1 MRTLTI
7 RSRRLSLVGLAIVA
21 LLAIGASGGQAA
33 DPFVA
38 GGRSTRPVP
47 AAAGDLARAEARGRA
62 LLVALGIPAASHRA
76 ARLDDKFEHRVV
88 DEVTSVDGQGRD
100 VAISRFE
107 LDGRVAM
114 VAALGWR
121 AGGGRPVDAAGAS
134 RSAAAFAR
142 VAGLAP
148 AARPDVRRST
158 GAGGW
163 SVQWQRTVGGIPVR
177 GDGLRILLWP
187 DGTFHGLTRTER
199 PLAAAPSA
207 TMSRGQAVATAERV
221 TAKRIGSASDGL
233 RMADAELAWVAPNDL
248 FEPAAPDAPAET
260 LRLAWTVRFESHG
273 ALAERLRSVEV
284 WIDAGDG
291 RLLGGDVAA

>member
-1 MRTLTI
+1 MRTLTF
-7 RSRRLSLVGLAIVA
+7 RSRRLSLAGLAIAA

-38 GGRSTRPVP
+38 GGRSTRPVA

-62 LLVALGIPAASHRA
+62 LIAALGIPATSHRA
-76 ARLDDKFEHRVV
+76 ARLDDRFEHRVV
-88 DEVTSVDGQGRD
+88 DEVTSLDGQGREAA
-100 VAISRFE
+100 VSRFE

-121 AGGGRPVDAAGAS
+121 AGGGPPVDAAGAT
-134 RSAAAFAR
+134 RSAAALAR
-142 VAGLAP
+142 VAGLV
-148 AARPDVRRST
+148 PDGPPVARRSA

-163 SVQWQRTVGGIPVR
+163 SVQWQRTVGGVAVR
-177 GDGLRILLWP
+177 GDGLRIHLWP
-187 DGTFHGLTRTER
+187 DGTFHGLVRTER

-207 TMSRGQAVATAERV
+207 TLSGAQALTVAERAVAERV
-221 TAKRIGSASDGL
+221 GSASDGL
-233 RMADAELAWVAPNDL
+233 RVTDAELAWVAPNDL

-260 LRLAWTVRFESHG
+260 LRLAWIIRFEAHG
-273 ALAERLRSVEV
+273 PLAERLRSVEV

>member
-1 MRTLTI
+1 MRTLTT
-7 RSRRLSLVGLAIVA
+7 RSRRLPLAGLAVAA

-38 GGRSTRPVP
+38 GGRSTRPVA

-62 LLVALGIPAASHRA
+62 LIVALGIPAASHRA
-76 ARLDDKFEHRVV
+76 ARLDDTFEHRVI
-88 DEVTSVDGQGRD
+88 DEVTSLDDHGRE
-100 VAISRFE
+100 VAVSRFE

-121 AGGGRPVDAAGAS
+121 AGRGRSVDAAGAG
-134 RSAAAFAR
+134 RSAAAVAR
-142 VAGLAP
+142 VAGLTPGGQPVA
-148 AARPDVRRST
+148 RRSA

-163 SVQWQRTVGGIPVR
+163 SVAWQRNVGGVPVR
-177 GDGLRILLWP
+177 GDGLRVLLWA
-187 DGTFHGLTRTER
+187 DGSFHGLTSTER
-199 PLAAAPSA
+199 PLAAAPA
-207 TMSRGQAVATAERV
+207 AVMSHDQAVTAAERV
-221 TAKRIGSASDGL
+221 AAERIGIASDGL
-233 RMADAELAWVAPNDL
+233 RVAGAELAWVAPNDL

-260 LRLAWTVRFESHG
+260 LRLAWIVNFESHG
-273 ALAERLRSVEV
+273 AVAERLRSVEV